1 MIIKAILAVIN
12 YISDF
17 IFSILPSFPILP
29 AFVGQALNT
38 LSELIINSVGILRYF
53 IGTPFPFLVD
63 FLVVLYGWKYFII
76 IFNFIKRYILL
87 K

>member
-1 MIIKAILAVIN
+1 MIINAILAVVN

-29 AFVGQALNT
+29 SFVGDALNT
-38 LSELIINSVGILRYF
+38 LSDLIINSVGILRYF
-53 IGTPFPFLVD
+53 IGSPFPFLID